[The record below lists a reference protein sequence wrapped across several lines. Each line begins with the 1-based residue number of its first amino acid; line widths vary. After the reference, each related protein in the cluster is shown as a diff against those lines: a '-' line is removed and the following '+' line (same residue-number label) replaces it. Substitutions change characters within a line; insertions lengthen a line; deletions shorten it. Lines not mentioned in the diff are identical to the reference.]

1 MSFQFQLYDK
11 TENWF
16 AIAEKN
22 GFDSLSLGQL
32 MRGGNIM
39 KNTNQFKYT
48 PPHDMTTLKKGTK
61 LHCKLKK
68 NFTLQKEKKNLNLI
82 YKRKTY
88 CKNVNGGNFVAFFF
102 IIFWRL
108 EGKKHFNILHI
119 NIY

>member
-1 MSFQFQLYDK
+1 MKKDTFQVLCFTMSFQFQLYDK

-68 NFTLQKEKKNLNLI
+68 NFTLQKEKNLNLI
-82 YKRKTY
+82 Y
-88 CKNVNGGNFVAFFF
+88 
-102 IIFWRL
+102 
-108 EGKKHFNILHI
+108 
-119 NIY
+119 